1 MGWARAHSQ
10 RSHAQHSSGNLS
22 RQGQDP
28 VTSWEGDRLPAAC
41 HRLPGK
47 C

>member
-10 RSHAQHSSGNLS
+10 RGHAQHSSSNLS
-22 RQGQDP
+22 RQGRGP
-28 VTSWEGDRLPAAC
+28 VTSQEGVRLPEDC
-41 HRLPGK
+41 QRLPGK